1 MQSMKHLL
9 LVEDDQRL
17 VALVR
22 RYLEAAGYAVTVAT
36 GVAEARRHLQKH
48 DFDLAI
54 LDLMLPDGEG
64 LDLCRELRA
73 RYELP
78 TVVVSA
84 RGDGADRMLALESGA
99 DMYLPKPFE
108 MEELVARVR
117 ACLRRGQREEPPA
130 VLVCGNLRLDPVAHR
145 AWVENR
151 PLDLTPK
158 EFDLLA
164 ELLAAAGSIR
174 SEKDLLWSVWGYS
187 EEVRTRTLDVHIGR
201 LRLKL
206 GEAGLRGCRIV
217 TRPGIGYGLMA
228 ENDEQEREAA

>member
-1 MQSMKHLL
+1 MQGMKHLL
-9 LVEDDQRL
+9 LVEDDRRL
-17 VALVR
+17 AALVR
-22 RYLEAAGYAVTVAT
+22 RYLEATGYAVTVAT
-36 GVAEARRHLQKH
+36 GVAEARRHLERH
-48 DFDLAI
+48 EFDLAI

-73 RYELP
+73 GHGLP

-117 ACLRRGQREEPPA
+117 ACLRRGQQEQPPA
-130 VLVCGNLRLDPVAHR
+130 PLTCGNLRLDAVARR
-145 AWVENR
+145 AWVDDR
-151 PLDLTPK
+151 PLNLTPK

-164 ELLAAAGSIR
+164 ELLAAPGTVRA
-174 SEKDLLWSVWGYS
+174 EEHLLWTVWGYS

-201 LRLKL
+201 LRVKL
-206 GEAGLRGCRIV
+206 TEAGLSGCRIA
-217 TRPGIGYGLMA
+217 TRLGVGYGLMPDSA
-228 ENDEQEREAA
+228 EEERRAA